1 MEQIILEQI
10 ILKSRFRVGIL
21 SFSRTLCIFPGFL
34 NKKFHIFSRAGN
46 SFLFFSGFLEVVGP
60 LVVYFLSVVRR
71 RLVRV
76 AMEFFSW
83 TIFYQI

>member
-1 MEQIILEQI
+1 MHAQDNSG
-10 ILKSRFRVGIL
+10 KSQFTRWLRSDQMCFSVL
-21 SFSRTLCIFPGFL
+21 SYTCVSTR
-34 NKKFHIFSRAGN
+34 HIFSRAGN